1 MEDPAREIVD
11 VVRGLVEKPTLKRQ
25 AAVLQKYFT
34 RDVQFYHFYINT
46 NGGLKDLTAIYQ
58 MAELIV
64 NYQGVEF
71 QKIIYDEGANSMA
84 LRMSVVTR
92 PWGILPLTTL
102 KFFTMLELQ
111 DCKIE
116 GGKTVKKIK
125 VQRDFF
131 ERSPILL
138 MIPIFGQIYDSDT
151 IRTLIGTAQATTF
164 ELIRSAFY
172 FFLPAHLWH
181 GILGLWCTEIADT
194 HAKGDITA

>member
-1 MEDPAREIVD
+1 MEDPVREIAD

-71 QKIIYDEGANSMA
+71 QKIMYDEAANAMA
-84 LRMSVVTR
+84 LRMSVFTR

-111 DCKIE
+111 DCKIQ
-116 GGKTVKKIK
+116 V
-125 VQRDFF
+125 
-131 ERSPILL
+131 LL
-138 MIPIFGQIYDSDT
+138 IPYLLLEQLF
-151 IRTLIGTAQATTF
+151 LF
-164 ELIRSAFY
+164 VVVVVLLLY
-172 FFLPAHLWH
+172 FCGCNFDA
-181 GILGLWCTEIADT
+181 C
-194 HAKGDITA
+194 

>member
-1 MEDPAREIVD
+1 MEDPAKEIAD

-34 RDVQFYHFYINT
+34 SDVQFYHFYINT

-71 QKIIYDEGANSMA
+71 QKIIYDEKANSMA
-84 LRMSVVTR
+84 LRMSVFTR

-111 DCKIE
+111 DCKTE
-116 GGKTVKKIK
+116 VLA
-125 VQRDFF
+125 
-131 ERSPILL
+131 SS
-138 MIPIFGQIYDSDT
+138 IPPLHPFLFCFCCS
-151 IRTLIGTAQATTF
+151 
-164 ELIRSAFY
+164 SACYISVDGCHFD
-172 FFLPAHLWH
+172 A
-181 GILGLWCTEIADT
+181 C
-194 HAKGDITA
+194 